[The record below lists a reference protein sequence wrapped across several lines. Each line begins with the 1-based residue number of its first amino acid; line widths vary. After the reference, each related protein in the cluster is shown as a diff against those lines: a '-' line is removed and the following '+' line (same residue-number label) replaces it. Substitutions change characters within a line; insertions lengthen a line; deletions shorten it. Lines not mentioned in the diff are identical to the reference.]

1 MNLLLLQSITRRQ
14 IIWFPSLSDLKNLS
28 LIMCC
33 FFPNHLNWWFAEARR
48 ATIDFL
54 EKACMRLSAS
64 IFCCKES
71 DTVSCIDWNCVV
83 ASFSL
88 GRTKLSRN
96 FGCRATRRTDK
107 SYCWRRWSVCS
118 KCLGEFLP
126 CVLQLLLKADLKLIR
141 LCRSWSQ
148 PVGLRESWN
157 HLSHG
162 AVCPKPDLFR
172 QKTRKNK
179 G

>member
-1 MNLLLLQSITRRQ
+1 MNLLLLQSITHRQ

-48 ATIDFL
+48 ATIRFL

-64 IFCCKES
+64 IFYCKES
-71 DTVSCIDWNCVV
+71 DVVSNIDWNCVM

-88 GRTKLSRN
+88 GLKKPSRS
-96 FGCRATRRTDK
+96 FGCRTIRRTDK

-118 KCLGEFLP
+118 KCLGELLP
-126 CVLQLLLKADLKLIR
+126 CVLWLLVKADLKLVR
-141 LCRSWSQ
+141 LCRGWSQ
-148 PVGLRESWN
+148 LAGCGESWN
-157 HLSHG
+157 PLSHG

-172 QKTRKNK
+172 
-179 G
+179 